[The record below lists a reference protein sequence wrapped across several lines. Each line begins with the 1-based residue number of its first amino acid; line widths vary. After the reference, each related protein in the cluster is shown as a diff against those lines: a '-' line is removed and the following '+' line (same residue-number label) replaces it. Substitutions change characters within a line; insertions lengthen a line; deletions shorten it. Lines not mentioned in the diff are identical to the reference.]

1 MVLAIEND
9 AMFRSEVLESDK
21 PVLVDF
27 FATWCGPC
35 RMVSPVV
42 DEIAEERADTLKVVK
57 VDVDEVPSV
66 AAAYGV
72 MSIPTLMVFRG
83 GETVNTQ
90 VGAMP
95 KARIEAML

>member
-1 MVLAIEND
+1 MVLAIENE

-95 KARIEAML
+95 KARIESML

>member
-1 MVLAIEND
+1 MDNYDNFPEEWKKER
-9 AMFRSEVLESDK
+9 F
-21 PVLVDF
+21 
-27 FATWCGPC
+27 G
-35 RMVSPVV
+35 RMDRALTEI

>member
-1 MVLAIEND
+1 MVLAIENE

-42 DEIAEERADTLKVVK
+42 DEIAEERADTLNVVK

-95 KARIEAML
+95 KARIESML